1 MSKVKPFC
9 DFDNIETY
17 CNHPLDPPESEM
29 RVLSVYFPLKTTD
42 EEIKEAMKP
51 ILDEGGKK

>member
-1 MSKVKPFC
+1 MKVKPFC

-17 CNHPLDPPESEM
+17 YSHPMDIPEPEM
-29 RVLSVYFPLKTTD
+29 RVLCVYFPLKTTD

-51 ILDEGGKK
+51 IIIKEKNN